1 MAYFKMNP
9 GSKERNTPGAESE
22 KQTKTNNLLGHI
34 ARNAPKVFANTVI
47 RGAQK
52 ALKGNQRRVG
62 KPAPGSKDYFKIEEY
77 KK

>member
-1 MAYFKMNP
+1 MANFKMNP
-9 GSKERNTPGAESE
+9 GSAERNTPGGTSD

-34 ARNAPKVFANTVI
+34 ARNAPKAFANIVI

-52 ALKGNQRRVG
+52 ALKGNQIRAG
-62 KPAPGSKDYFKIEEY
+62 KPTPGSKDYFKIEEY